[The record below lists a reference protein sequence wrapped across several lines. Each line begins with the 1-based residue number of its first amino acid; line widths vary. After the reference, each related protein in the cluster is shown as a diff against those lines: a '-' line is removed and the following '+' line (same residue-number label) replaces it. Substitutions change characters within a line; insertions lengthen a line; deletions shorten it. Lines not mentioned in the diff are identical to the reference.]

1 VLLMEALTLE
11 YQDVERLLNCLD
23 GQARLPTAMHSF
35 PLTHAEPPALVLPT
49 GRTLGVLTLASAIR
63 EYRIDPQN
71 REPLHGQAPTK
82 PNRRARRGLSREMT
96 RKRCLRDKRSPVQI
110 RAPRLP
116 EKRGLTLILSCVPAN
131 NECKA
136 GATGASPQRRGR
148 HAVDA
153 FALPGFNK

>member
-1 VLLMEALTLE
+1 M
-11 YQDVERLLNCLD
+11 
-23 GQARLPTAMHSF
+23 
-35 PLTHAEPPALVLPT
+35 
-49 GRTLGVLTLASAIR
+49 LTLASAIR

-82 PNRRARRGLSREMT
+82 PNRRAGTGLSREMT
-96 RKRCLRDKRSPVQI
+96 RKRCLGDKRSPVQI

-136 GATGASPQRRGR
+136 GATAASPQRRGR

-153 FALPGFNK
+153 FALPRLQQIIVNAEFDLAPP